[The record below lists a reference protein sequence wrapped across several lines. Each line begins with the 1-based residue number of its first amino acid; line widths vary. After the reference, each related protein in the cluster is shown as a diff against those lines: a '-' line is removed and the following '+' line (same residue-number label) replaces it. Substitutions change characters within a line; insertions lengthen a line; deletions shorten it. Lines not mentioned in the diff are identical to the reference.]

1 MYTFSFTATFHV
13 ATSVNMALFVVGHS
27 IFNRCKF
34 SAGGYME
41 VTLHFGTQSCI
52 SSGISCGPM
61 IPGTDICIFRF
72 SSCACLIAPSRS
84 SRNKSLLS
92 SPANSWKIK
101 SKKILSS
108 ALISYCFFSAYW
120 LHVQLSKKISSA
132 NTHIIHTLICTRKSR
147 KCSLNAGM
155 SWLKLN
161 NPSMNTF
168 SCAL

>member
-41 VTLHFGTQSCI
+41 VTLYFGTQSCI

-108 ALISYCFFSAYW
+108 ALISSSVFFSSYW
-120 LHVQLSKKISSA
+120 LHIQLSKKNILSKYTYH
-132 NTHIIHTLICTRKSR
+132 THPNLYKEVS
-147 KCSLNAGM
+147 
-155 SWLKLN
+155 
-161 NPSMNTF
+161 
-168 SCAL
+168 